1 MRANL
6 VCSPFRRLMALVKK
20 IAIGFA
26 FAMVLLA
33 LSLFLC
39 GVYDSPKTGILCSMI
54 MLGFSVLLLIPG
66 FYYEKVSQSSASLTE
81 SEIHILDK
89 KGRCWRVVPIERITA
104 LQVKEIAGFFY
115 GKNGQEAK
123 DTYLCIFL
131 NGATEIPE
139 VSYHKLFFQENFFLV
154 SYDKA
159 FAEHLSNI
167 TGRQL
172 QTNGF

>member
-1 MRANL
+1 
-6 VCSPFRRLMALVKK
+6 
-20 IAIGFA
+20 
-26 FAMVLLA
+26 MVLLA

-39 GVYDSPKTGILCSMI
+39 GVYDSPKTGILCSII

-66 FYYEKVSQSSASLTE
+66 FYYEKVSQSWAALSDK
-81 SEIHILDK
+81 EIRILDK
-89 KGRCWRVVPIERITA
+89 KGRCWRVLPIERITS

-115 GKNGQEAK
+115 GKNSTEAK

-131 NGATEIPE
+131 NEATEIPE
-139 VSYHKLFFQENFFLV
+139 VSYHKLFFQEDFFLV

-159 FAEHLSNI
+159 FADHLSNI

-172 QTNGF
+172 QSKGF